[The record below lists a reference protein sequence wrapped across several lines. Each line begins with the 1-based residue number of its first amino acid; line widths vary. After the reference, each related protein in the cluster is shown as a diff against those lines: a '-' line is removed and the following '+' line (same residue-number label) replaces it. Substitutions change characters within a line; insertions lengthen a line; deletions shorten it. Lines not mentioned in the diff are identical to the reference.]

1 MIKKE
6 TTFWRCSSCILSPK
20 VHLGHSAAA
29 TQLENDNLRLSEA
42 RNEAELAALRA
53 ERSRQRAQ
61 EAAAAAGLLAAQHRT
76 GVLAAQA
83 RAQTPDEGGVQS
95 ARLRRA
101 ILRAPVCAF
110 FDGRTGACA
119 SVRVFDGRTGACAS
133 GPAPLAPASLRGLWA
148 VLVGAAV

>member
-83 RAQTPDEGGVQS
+83 RAQTPDEGGVNC

-110 FDGRTGACA
+110 LTGELGL
-119 SVRVFDGRTGACAS
+119 VRVGPRPWLLRVCAAC
-133 GPAPLAPASLRGLWA
+133 GLC
-148 VLVGAAV
+148 